1 MTQQSEWPRCEQC
14 NSDKVIITRTTLK
27 KMMANK
33 PVLKS
38 IPEDIVNGNSATI
51 AVCPECDQYAL
62 GAELIEPFPFT
73 TKDGEI
79 KTINDWYNER

>member
-14 NSDKVIITRTTLK
+14 NSDKVIITRNTLK

-38 IPEDIVNGNSATI
+38 IPEDIVNGNSDTI
-51 AVCPECDQYAL
+51 AVCPECDMYAL
-62 GAELIEPFPFT
+62 GTELTEAFPFT
-73 TKDGEI
+73 TKRGEVT
-79 KTINDWYNER
+79 TIHDYRNQ